1 MFMECIKELSD
12 KLILWFLHMTSG
24 FGKELTFEGR
34 TEQGMWRQ
42 QRLRNLKGL
51 TLRSAQRFGSKEK

>member
-1 MFMECIKELSD
+1 MEWIKDLSD
-12 KLILWFLHMTSG
+12 KLILLFLKITSG
-24 FGKELTFEGR
+24 FGTELTHEGR

-51 TLRSAQRFGSKEK
+51 SLRSAQKLAAKE